1 MAEVNANVNKG
12 AEEVGK
18 HLTGTDVTN
27 AAGSKGGGATV
38 DTTNALVP
46 ELLKTTF
53 DERVVKMGFSTTPMN
68 AMTRDMGYRQ
78 VKSMVYGYWSV
89 DLRKTEDA
97 LKEDVAI
104 SITNPAEY
112 RKQPARVTIK
122 VLNNTLFDKTD
133 VISFKDVSGYTAEG
147 VELKYV
153 PLNARVCAIGD
164 DGETLTVQF
173 LNAKD
178 GITIKANTP
187 VFILGHAASETDAS
201 TVPYSALPTKKEQF
215 MQKFMV
221 QSLISSV
228 MMESEKEIEW
238 GKVEINEL
246 LMQQF
251 VEDIEKFMI
260 FGTKSYTYDPVTK
273 LYTRTMSGIL
283 EQMMEGGSKVIDLYK
298 DDLEY
303 KDLLEA
309 VNETFVG
316 NTGSPKRYMFNGC
329 NVAPAIWGIK
339 DVTKNVTVK
348 EFKNCFGYDFSGI
361 DMLGYQLVHVPDP
374 LLDKLDCKDWAIVL
388 DRQYVERRVF
398 RTLEETAL
406 ELQKTGTYDGESTV
420 WSEISSVILKY
431 PKVHALWHFHD
442 GKKPGN
448 AEVGRTTGETAGK
461 TEP

>member
-1 MAEVNANVNKG
+1 MADVDAKVNPGTEDA
-12 AEEVGK
+12 GK

-27 AAGSKGGGATV
+27 AGGSNGGGATV

-46 ELLKTTF
+46 ELLKTKF

-68 AMTRDMGYRQ
+68 AMTRDMGYRA

-89 DLRKTEDA
+89 DLRKTEDM
-97 LKEDVAI
+97 LKEAVAAL
-104 SITNPAEY
+104 TAKQAD
-112 RKQPARVTIK
+112 RKEPARMTIK
-122 VLNNTLFDKTD
+122 VVNNTLFDKTD
-133 VISFKDVSGYTAEG
+133 VISFKDVPGYTADG
-147 VELKYV
+147 TELKYV

-173 LNAKD
+173 LNAKA
-178 GITIKANTP
+178 GVTIPANTP
-187 VFILGHAASETDAS
+187 VFILGHAAGETDAS
-201 TVPYSALPTKKEQF
+201 TVPYSALPTKKEQY

-228 MMESEKEIEW
+228 MMESEKEVEW

-251 VEDIEKFMI
+251 IEDIEKFMI
-260 FGTKSYTYDPVTK
+260 FGTKSYTYDAQTK
-273 LYTRTMSGIL
+273 TYTRTMSGIL

-303 KDLLEA
+303 KDLLDA

-374 LLDKLDCKDWAIVL
+374 LLDKLECKDWAIVL

-398 RTLEETAL
+398 RTLEETAI
-406 ELQKTGTYDGESTV
+406 ELKKTGTYDGDSTV
-420 WSEISSVILKY
+420 WSEISSVVLKY

-442 GKKPGN
+442 GKKPT
-448 AEVGRTTGETAGK
+448 ASTGESEAGGAGA
-461 TEP
+461 

>member
-1 MAEVNANVNKG
+1 MAEEVNANVNAG
-12 AEEVGK
+12 MEEAGK
-18 HLTGTDVTN
+18 HLTGHDATN
-27 AAGSKGGGATV
+27 AAGSNGGGLTH
-38 DTTNALVP
+38 DTTQALVP
-46 ELLKTTF
+46 SLLKTKF

-68 AMTRDMGYRQ
+68 AMTRDMGYRP

-89 DLRKTEDA
+89 DLRKTEDM
-97 LKEDVAI
+97 LTQSVTINFD
-104 SITNPAEY
+104 NPQEY

-122 VLNNTLFDKTD
+122 VANNTLFDKTD
-133 VISFKDVSGYTAEG
+133 VISFKDISGYSAEG

-153 PLNARVCAIGD
+153 PLNARVCAVAD

-173 LNAKD
+173 LNAKS
-178 GITIKANTP
+178 GITIPENTP
-187 VFILGHAASETDAS
+187 VFILGHAAAEVDAS
-201 TVPYSALPTKKEQF
+201 TVPYSALPTKKEQY

-228 MMESEKEIEW
+228 MMESEKEIDW

-260 FGTKSYTYDPVTK
+260 FGVKSYTYDPTAKV
-273 LYTRTMSGIL
+273 YTRTMSGIL

-339 DVTKNVTVK
+339 DVTKMVNVK
-348 EFKNCFGYDFSGI
+348 EFNNCFGYDFNGF
-361 DMLGYQLVHVPDP
+361 DLLGYQLVHVPDP
-374 LLDKLDCKDWAIVL
+374 LLDKLDCKDWSIVL

-406 ELQKTGTYDGESTV
+406 ELQKTGTFDGDSTV

-431 PKVHALWHFHD
+431 PKVHALWHFHE
-442 GKKPGN
+442 GKKPG
-448 AEVGRTTGETAGK
+448 A
-461 TEP
+461 